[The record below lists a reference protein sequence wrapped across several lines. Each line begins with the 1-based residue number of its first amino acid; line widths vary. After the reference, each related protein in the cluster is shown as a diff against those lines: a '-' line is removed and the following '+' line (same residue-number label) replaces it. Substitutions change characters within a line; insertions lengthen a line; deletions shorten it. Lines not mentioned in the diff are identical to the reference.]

1 MLKDYQVLML
11 DLNRKYDTA
20 CTFEYV
26 FIESTFYNSISI
38 DTPPPP
44 PLHHYYDF
52 LINEENGDIF

>member
-1 MLKDYQVLML
+1 MLKDYQVLMF

-38 DTPPPP
+38 DTPPT
-44 PLHHYYDF
+44 LHHHCDF

>member
-11 DLNRKYDTA
+11 DLNRKYDTV

-26 FIESTFYNSISI
+26 FIESTFYNSIYI
-38 DTPPPP
+38 DTP
-44 PLHHYYDF
+44 HHHYDF